1 MVRLKKTHWKN
12 KKKHCQCSYR
22 VHGTRRKPKLKT
34 CQRIQRSYP
43 SFDAAHY
50 FPWNDVFTL
59 FTKQPNA
66 LRFIWVANPFFKL
79 DRRSSASSE
88 KETTVERYQNS
99 KWREVAR
106 RRFKAHTPW
115 LEAHSPGASQAAETG
130 GRSRGVLFLAPSA
143 AAPGAGGRIRR
154 AGARSNGST
163 REQRRKTR
171 VIPLSH
177 TGNPRGE

>member
-1 MVRLKKTHWKN
+1 MTILRLLSIQECTICGATEKDSLEKQ
-12 KKKHCQCSYR
+12 KKHCQCSYR
-22 VHGTRRKPKLKT
+22 VHGTRRKPKLNT

-79 DRRSSASSE
+79 DRRCSASSE
-88 KETTVERYQNS
+88 KETTVENYQNL

-130 GRSRGVLFLAPSA
+130 GRSRAGSVRCSA
-143 AAPGAGGRIRR
+143 RRWRQNTTRRGA
-154 AGARSNGST
+154 
-163 REQRRKTR
+163 K
-171 VIPLSH
+171 
-177 TGNPRGE
+177 